1 MSNYIV
7 CGHSSIG
14 RSHEDKGIKCQ
25 DSCCYK
31 NDDNIV
37 VAAVA
42 DGVSSSKH
50 SDIASKNAVNFVVD
64 FLFKHIDKKDSVDK
78 ILEIIKQGFDEAL
91 FRIKQI
97 ANGVLND
104 YDTTLTVAVLIDDNL
119 YYGQIGDSGIVALLE
134 DGKFERVTEAQ
145 NGEGI
150 GKDRPVYPLAA
161 DSKWCFKKYDNKV
174 KALFLA
180 TDGVLK
186 NIQPPLLDE
195 GQTYNLNHKYLAYVF
210 ANLNS
215 KKNSDNANL
224 WIQKEVENMP
234 PEEVDYDDKTLVVVV
249 NNSVITKSQ
258 PKEYY
263 QFPTPELWKN
273 LIIENDKKL
282 YPYRYKDEQK
292 STENV
297 QVQDMEKEEFNK
309 NDSIQIEDQQ
319 ENRIVTKEDEKSNLK
334 LESKK
339 TSTKNDSTKSHS
351 EIIKFNSID
360 YFGIG
365 ILVGAALTV
374 IFLVLTKI
382 LFF

>member
-25 DSCCYK
+25 DSCCYR

-37 VAAVA
+37 IAAVA

-50 SDIASKNAVNFVVD
+50 SDIASKTVANFVVD
-64 FLFKHIDKKDSVDK
+64 FLFEHIDKKDSADK

-145 NGEGI
+145 NGEGV

-161 DSKWCFKKYDNKV
+161 VSKWCFNKYDHKV

-186 NIQPPLLDE
+186 HLEPPLLE
-195 GQTYNLNHKYLAYVF
+195 TAVYKLNHAHLRFLYSNV
-210 ANLNS
+210 NS
-215 KKNSDNANL
+215 KNNEDSNL
-224 WIQKEVENMP
+224 WIKEEVENMP

-249 NNSVITKSQ
+249 NKNVKIKVQT
-258 PKEYY
+258 KEYY
-263 QFPTPELWKN
+263 EFPTPEFWNSL
-273 LIIENDKKL
+273 LLENDKKL
-282 YPYRYKDEQK
+282 YPYKYEDKQA
-292 STENV
+292 STENI
-297 QVQDMEKEEFNK
+297 QVQSIEKKDLKK
-309 NDSIQIEDQQ
+309 NNPTQIEEQKK
-319 ENRIVTKEDEKSNLK
+319 NHNVTKAEEKSELK
-334 LESKK
+334 PESQKTAKK
-339 TSTKNDSTKSHS
+339 NTNMKSNS
-351 EIIKFNSID
+351 EIMKFNPTE
-360 YFGIG
+360 YFGFG

-374 IFLVLTKI
+374 IVLVIVKI
-382 LFF
+382 LVI

>member
-50 SDIASKNAVNFVVD
+50 SDIASKTVANFVVD
-64 FLFKHIDKKDSVDK
+64 FLFEHIDKKDSADK

-91 FRIKQI
+91 FRIKQK
-97 ANGVLND
+97 ANGALND
-104 YDTTLTVAVLIDDNL
+104 YDTTLTVAVVIDDNL
-119 YYGQIGDSGIVALLE
+119 YYGQIGDSGIIALLE
-134 DGKFERVTEAQ
+134 NGKFERVTEAQ

-161 DSKWCFKKYDNKV
+161 DSKWCFNKYDHKV
-174 KALFLA
+174 IALFLA

-186 NIQPPLLDE
+186 HLEPPLLE
-195 GQTYNLNHKYLAYVF
+195 TAVYKLNHAYLVF
-210 ANLNS
+210 LYNNVDS
-215 KKNSDNANL
+215 RNNEDSNL
-224 WIQKEVENMP
+224 WIKEEVENMP
-234 PEEVDYDDKTLVVVV
+234 PEQVDYDDKTLVVVV
-249 NNSVITKSQ
+249 NKNVKIKGQ

-263 QFPTPELWKN
+263 EFPTPEFWNSL
-273 LIIENDKKL
+273 LLENDKKL
-282 YPYRYKDEQK
+282 YPYKYEDKQT
-292 STENV
+292 STENI
-297 QVQDMEKEEFNK
+297 QVQSIEKKDLKKNNPTQMEEQKK
-309 NDSIQIEDQQ
+309 NY
-319 ENRIVTKEDEKSNLK
+319 NVTKAEEKSELK
-334 LESKK
+334 PESQK
-339 TSTKNDSTKSHS
+339 TATKNTNMKSNS
-351 EIIKFNSID
+351 EIKKFNPTE
-360 YFGIG
+360 YFGFG

-374 IFLVLTKI
+374 IVLVIVKI
-382 LFF
+382 LVI

>member
-25 DSCCYK
+25 DSCCYR

-37 VAAVA
+37 IAAVA

-161 DSKWCFKKYDNKV
+161 VSKWCFNKYDNKV
-174 KALFLA
+174 IALFLA

-186 NIQPPLLDE
+186 HLEPPLLE
-195 GQTYNLNHKYLAYVF
+195 TAVYKLNHAHLVF
-210 ANLNS
+210 LYNNVDS
-215 KKNSDNANL
+215 RNNEDSSL
-224 WIQKEVENMP
+224 WIKEEVENMP
-234 PEEVDYDDKTLVVVV
+234 PEQVDYDDKTLVVVV
-249 NNSVITKSQ
+249 NKNVKIKGQ

-263 QFPTPELWKN
+263 EFPTPEFWNSL
-273 LIIENDKKL
+273 LLENDKKL
-282 YPYRYKDEQK
+282 YPYKYEDKQA
-292 STENV
+292 STENI
-297 QVQDMEKEEFNK
+297 QVQSIEKKDLKK
-309 NDSIQIEDQQ
+309 NNPTQIE
-319 ENRIVTKEDEKSNLK
+319 EKKKNYNVTKAEEKSELK
-334 LESKK
+334 PESQK
-339 TSTKNDSTKSHS
+339 TATKNTNMKSNS
-351 EIIKFNSID
+351 EIMKFNPTE
-360 YFGIG
+360 YFGFG

-374 IFLVLTKI
+374 IVLVIVKI
-382 LFF
+382 LVI

>member
-25 DSCCYK
+25 DSCCYR

-37 VAAVA
+37 IAAVA

-64 FLFKHIDKKDSVDK
+64 FLFKHIDKNDSVDK

-145 NGEGI
+145 NGEGV

-161 DSKWCFKKYDNKV
+161 VSKWCFNKYDHKV

-186 NIQPPLLDE
+186 HLEPPLLE
-195 GQTYNLNHKYLAYVF
+195 TAVYKLNHAHLRFLYSNV
-210 ANLNS
+210 NS
-215 KKNSDNANL
+215 KNNEDSNL
-224 WIQKEVENMP
+224 WIKEEVENMP

-249 NNSVITKSQ
+249 NKNVKIKVQT
-258 PKEYY
+258 KEYY
-263 QFPTPELWKN
+263 EFPTPEFWNSL
-273 LIIENDKKL
+273 LLENDKKL
-282 YPYRYKDEQK
+282 YPYKYEDKQA
-292 STENV
+292 STENI
-297 QVQDMEKEEFNK
+297 QVQSIEKKDLKK
-309 NDSIQIEDQQ
+309 NNPTQIEEQKK
-319 ENRIVTKEDEKSNLK
+319 NHNVTKAEEKSELK
-334 LESKK
+334 PESQKTAKK
-339 TSTKNDSTKSHS
+339 NTNMKSNS
-351 EIIKFNSID
+351 EIMKFNPTE
-360 YFGIG
+360 YFGFG

-374 IFLVLTKI
+374 IVLVIVKI
-382 LFF
+382 LVI